1 MHRAP
6 MEIIHFNTF
15 ISTNRMN
22 IQNVYALLS
31 ERLTLHLSVLRQ
43 YRKRVVVMLKDAD
56 MQSGYDR
63 RFMRCE
69 FFDLMY

>member
-1 MHRAP
+1 
-6 MEIIHFNTF
+6 
-15 ISTNRMN
+15 MN
-22 IQNVYALLS
+22 IQNEYALLS
-31 ERLTLHLSVLRQ
+31 EWLTLHLSVLSQ

-69 FFDLMY
+69 FFDLIYWR

>member
-1 MHRAP
+1 
-6 MEIIHFNTF
+6 
-15 ISTNRMN
+15 MN

-31 ERLTLHLSVLRQ
+31 EWLTLNLSVLSQ

-69 FFDLMY
+69 FFDLIYWR